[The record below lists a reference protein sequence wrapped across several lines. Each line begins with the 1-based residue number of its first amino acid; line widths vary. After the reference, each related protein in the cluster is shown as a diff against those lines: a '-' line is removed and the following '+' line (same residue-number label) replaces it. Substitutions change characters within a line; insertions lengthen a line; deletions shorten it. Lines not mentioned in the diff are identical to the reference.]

1 MPRHPVHTLLAEAAY
16 AGRELTE
23 EELAELELGA
33 SDRELVR
40 KAAREAAFVHAGGE
54 RGPANEHALRRSHE
68 IIAELPEEQR
78 SPRYLYRQPDLSDAR
93 RGWRPGNLSRF

>member
-23 EELAELELGA
+23 EELVELQLGA

-40 KAAREAAFVHAGGE
+40 KVAREAAFQHAGGDQG
-54 RGPANEHALRRSHE
+54 RAHEHAHQRAHE

-78 SPRYLYRQPDLSDAR
+78 DPRYLRTPEDLSGLSPVELAAR
-93 RGWRPGNLSRF
+93 IPR